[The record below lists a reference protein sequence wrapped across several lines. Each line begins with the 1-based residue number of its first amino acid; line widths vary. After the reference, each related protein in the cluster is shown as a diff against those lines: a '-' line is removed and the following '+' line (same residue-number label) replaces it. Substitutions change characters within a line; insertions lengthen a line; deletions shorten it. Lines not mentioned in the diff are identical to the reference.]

1 MRRQRAHARVMAY
14 AAGGTLLLAGCASM
28 PDHGDLRGVE
38 STPRQDTQVRVF
50 AVPPSEDAAPP
61 DIVQGFLEALT
72 SDDPHYETAKLY
84 LTTDAARDWEPE
96 ASTTVLADGP
106 ATTADLAGGRDDGTA
121 YSFTLTGTRIALVDG
136 QHSYTPVDGD
146 YARQV
151 HLAKDSKTGQW
162 RIDRLPQGVVMG
174 QSDFQRNYT
183 SVNKYYFASD
193 TVAATGAQPA
203 AVAADPVFIRR
214 RVDAMTQM
222 VQSLLAGPTTW
233 LDPVVRSSFP
243 SGTELEKDATLT
255 PDDQNKLTVPLND
268 KAAGVST
275 AKCEEMAAQL
285 LFTLGTITPTVDRV
299 ELQSGG
305 RQLCS
310 LAEDGADAVAARG
323 SAEAPEY
330 LYF

>member
-1 MRRQRAHARVMAY
+1 MRRQRGPARVMAY

-50 AVPPSEDAAPP
+50 AVPPREDAAPP

-72 SDDPHYETAKLY
+72 SDDPHYETARLY

-136 QHSYTPVDGD
+136 QQSYSPVDGD

-151 HLAKDSKTGQW
+151 HLAKDGKTGQW

-183 SVNKYYFASD
+183 SVNKYYFASG
-193 TVAATGAQPA
+193 TAAATGAQPA

-214 RVDAMTQM
+214 RVDAMTEM

-243 SGTELEKDATLT
+243 SGTELEKDVTLT

-268 KAAGVST
+268 KAAGVGA

-285 LFTLGTITPTVDRV
+285 LFTLRTLTPAVDRV

-323 SAEAPEY
+323 SA
-330 LYF
+330 